1 MPSREH
7 VQSFIALVV
16 QGKYVEAI
24 QEFYAEDA
32 SMQENQEPPR
42 KGIQLLVAGEEKAL
56 AAVKEIRTL
65 AAKSF
70 LIDGDR
76 VAINWLFEIVTHD
89 GRSFRQDEIAW
100 QLWRGD
106 KIVEEQFYYD
116 PGQRKPA

>member
-24 QEFYAEDA
+24 QEFYTEDA

-56 AAVKEIRTL
+56 AAFKEIRTV

-116 PGQRKPA
+116 PGQRKPI

>member
-7 VQSFIALVV
+7 VESFIALVV

-42 KGIQLLVAGEEKAL
+42 KGIRLLVAGEEKAL

-76 VAINWLFEIVTHD
+76 VAINWLFEITAQD
-89 GRSFRQDEIAW
+89 GHSFRQDEIAW

-116 PGQRKPA
+116 PGQRKLA

>member
-1 MPSREH
+1 
-7 VQSFIALVV
+7 V

-24 QEFYAEDA
+24 REFYTEDA
-32 SMQENQEPPR
+32 SMQENQEPAR
-42 KGIQLLVAGEEKAL
+42 KGMQSLVAGEEKAL
-56 AAVKEIRTL
+56 AAFKEIRTL

-76 VAINWLFEIVTHD
+76 VAINWLFEIVAHD

-100 QLWRGD
+100 QLWHGD

-116 PGQRKPA
+116 PGQRKLA

>member
-1 MPSREH
+1 MPGREH
-7 VQSFIALVV
+7 VESFIALVV

-24 QEFYAEDA
+24 REFYAEDA

-42 KGIQLLVAGEEKAL
+42 KGMQLLVAGEEKAL
-56 AAVKEIRTL
+56 AACKEIRTL

-76 VAINWLFEIVTHD
+76 VAINWLFEIVAHD

-116 PGQRKPA
+116 PGQRKLA

>member
-1 MPSREH
+1 MPNRER
-7 VQSFIALVV
+7 VESFIKLVV
-16 QGKYVEAI
+16 QGEYVEAI
-24 QEFYAEDA
+24 EKFYTEDA

-42 KGIQLLVAGEEKAL
+42 KGIRLLVAGEEKAL
-56 AAVKEIRTL
+56 SSVKEIRTL

-76 VAINWLFEIVTHD
+76 VAINWLFQITVPD
-89 GRSFRQDEIAW
+89 GRSFQQDEIAY
-100 QLWRGD
+100 QVWRGD

>member
-1 MPSREH
+1 MPNRER
-7 VQSFIALVV
+7 VESFIKLVV

-24 QEFYAEDA
+24 EEFYTEDA

-42 KGIQLLVAGEEKAL
+42 KGMPLLVAGEEKAL
-56 AAVKEIRTL
+56 SAVKEIRTL

-76 VAINWLFEIVTHD
+76 VAINWLFEIELPD
-89 GRSFRQDEIAW
+89 GRSFRQDEIAY
-100 QLWRGD
+100 QVWRGD
-106 KIVEEQFYYD
+106 KIAEEQFYYD

>member
-1 MPSREH
+1 MPSRER
-7 VQSFIALVV
+7 VESLIALVV

-24 QEFYAEDA
+24 QEFYTYDA

-42 KGIQLLVAGEEKAL
+42 KGLQVLVAGEEKAL
-56 AAVKEIRTL
+56 AAFKEIRTL

-76 VAINWLFEIVTHD
+76 VAINWLFELVAHD
-89 GRSFRQDEIAW
+89 GRSFQQDEIAY

-106 KIVEEQFYYD
+106 KISEEQFYYD
-116 PGQRKPA
+116 PGQRKLV